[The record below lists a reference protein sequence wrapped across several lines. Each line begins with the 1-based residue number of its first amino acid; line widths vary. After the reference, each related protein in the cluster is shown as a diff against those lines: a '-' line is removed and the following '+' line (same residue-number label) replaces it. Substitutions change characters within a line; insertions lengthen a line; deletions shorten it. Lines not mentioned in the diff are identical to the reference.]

1 MARVGLGGAAAGLA
15 RSPARCPAS
24 KRSVPGR
31 SALGGLALG
40 LALLLGAQAARA
52 QRTEL
57 VSRTELR
64 VCADPNNLPF
74 SDEAGEGFENR
85 IARLIADDLGLP
97 VAYVWFPQV
106 VGFVRNTLRARQCDL
121 VPGTVGGDGVLDNT
135 NPYYRTAYMVVTRAA
150 DGIEADSL
158 ADPVFADKRIGVV
171 AATPPSDLLLRHG
184 LMPRVH
190 PYRLAVDTR
199 VEAPARRMLQ
209 DLAEGKID
217 VALVWGPIAGYAIKR
232 EGLPLRAVFLRPE
245 PDAPRMD
252 YRVTMG
258 VRPGEPEWRRRVNQ
272 ALRRKQDAI
281 AAVLA
286 EYGVPVLDEQR
297 PAQDRPAVP
306 VPVPPRP

>member
-1 MARVGLGGAAAGLA
+1 MARIRASTGLGGAA
-15 RSPARCPAS
+15 
-24 KRSVPGR
+24 V
-31 SALGGLALG
+31 G
-40 LALLLGAQAARA
+40 LALLFGTQAAQA

-74 SDEAGEGFENR
+74 SNEAGEGFENR
-85 IARLIADDLGLP
+85 IAQLIADDLGLP
-97 VAYVWFPQV
+97 VTYVWFPQV
-106 VGFVRNTLRARQCDL
+106 IGFVRNTLRARHCDL
-121 VPGTVGGDGVLDNT
+121 VPGTVGGDTVLENT
-135 NPYYRTAYMVVTRAA
+135 NPYYHTAYMVVTRAA

-158 ADPVFADKRIGVV
+158 GDPAFADKRIGVV

-184 LMPRVH
+184 LMARVQ

-199 VEAPARRMLQ
+199 AEGPARRMLQ

-217 VALVWGPIAGYAIKR
+217 VALAWGPIAGYAIKHD
-232 EGLPLRAVFLRPE
+232 GLPLRAVFIRPE

-252 YRVTMG
+252 YRITMG
-258 VRPGEPEWRRRVNQ
+258 VRTGEPEWRRRVNQ

-286 EYGVPVLDEQR
+286 EYGVPVLDETGR
-297 PAQDRPAVP
+297 APAPT
-306 VPVPPRP
+306 PRP

>member
-1 MARVGLGGAAAGLA
+1 MARLGLGGFAVGL
-15 RSPARCPAS
+15 
-24 KRSVPGR
+24 V
-31 SALGGLALG
+31 
-40 LALLLGAQAARA
+40 LLVGAQAAQA

-85 IARLIADDLGLP
+85 IAQLIAEDLGLP
-97 VAYVWFPQV
+97 VSYVWFPQV

-121 VPGTVGGDGVLDNT
+121 VPGTVGGDTILDNT
-135 NPYYRTAYMVVTRAA
+135 NPYYHTAYMVVTRAA
-150 DGIEADSL
+150 DAIEADSL
-158 ADPVFADKRIGVV
+158 ADPAFADKRIGVV
-171 AATPPSDLLLRHG
+171 AATPPVDLLLRHG
-184 LMPRVH
+184 LMPRVQ

-199 VEAPARRMLQ
+199 AESPARRMLQ
-209 DLAEGKID
+209 DVAEGKID

-232 EGLPLRAVFLRPE
+232 EGLPLRAAFIRPE

-252 YRVTMG
+252 YRITMG
-258 VRPGEPEWRRRVNQ
+258 VRTGEPEWRRRINQ

-286 EYGVPVLDEQR
+286 EYGVPLLDERTR
-297 PAQDRPAVP
+297 PAA
-306 VPVPPRP
+306 PPP

>member
-1 MARVGLGGAAAGLA
+1 MARAGSGGAVAGLA
-15 RSPARCPAS
+15 RMSA
-24 KRSVPGR
+24 PGR
-31 SALGGLALG
+31 LALAG
-40 LALLLGAQAARA
+40 FALALASSLGAQAARA

-57 VSRTELR
+57 VSRAELR

-74 SDEAGEGFENR
+74 SNEAGEGFENR
-85 IARLIADDLGLP
+85 ISRLIADDLGLP
-97 VAYVWFPQV
+97 VTYVWFPQV
-106 VGFVRNTLRARQCDL
+106 VGFVRNTLRTRQCDL
-121 VPGTVGGDGVLDNT
+121 VPGTVGGDGVLDTT
-135 NPYYRTAYMVVTRAA
+135 NPYYHTAYMVVTRAA

-158 ADPVFADKRIGVV
+158 GDPVFADKRIGVV

-252 YRVTMG
+252 YRVAMG
-258 VRPGEPEWRRRVNQ
+258 VRSGEPEWRRRVNQ
-272 ALRRKQDAI
+272 ALRRKQDDI

-286 EYGVPVLDEQR
+286 DYGVPVMDEQR
-297 PAQDRPAVP
+297 PAQDRPAA
-306 VPVPPRP
+306 PVPPRP